1 MTSSPAAVVCLLA
14 LAFAAQSAPRA
25 DVPRKGKGR
34 PLTGDAAYQSEIKP
48 LLSKYCFGCHGEK
61 QKGDLDLRV
70 YTDAASV
77 LRDRKTFAK
86 QDLTVSVPGG
96 PTGMVFVHDQNEDS
110 DDFMVQENGN
120 SGPSAFLFATE
131 GGTILGWNPNV
142 DLNNAIVA
150 VDQSGQ
156 GSVFKGI
163 DVAQD
168 RELLFAADF
177 VNNRVDVFDD
187 QFHPVTSFTDPDLP
201 KRFAP
206 FNVAVLHGAIYV
218 AFAKRERGGIDNLNG
233 AGLGYV
239 DVFSADGR
247 LKTHLIANGPLNAP
261 WGMTIAPDNFGSFSN
276 ALLVGNFGDG
286 RINAFDPYTG
296 DFLGTLNRPNGHPLN
311 IDGLWALD
319 GNRDG
324 TVTFSAGPNDES
336 NGLVGKISVAGAAI
350 ATK

>member
-1 MTSSPAAVVCLLA
+1 MNVRLVSPAALACLL
-14 LAFAAQSAPRA
+14 LSFASAQAGAP
-25 DVPRKGKGR
+25 
-34 PLTGDAAYQSEIKP
+34 AAYQVTKLISNQEGVAQNTDPDLVNSWGIAHSATGP
-48 LLSKYCFGCHGEK
+48 LWVNDNG
-61 QKGDLDLRV
+61 
-70 YTDAASV
+70 TDKST
-77 LRDRKTFAK
+77 LYDRTTGAK

-163 DVAQD
+163 DVTQK

-177 VNNRVDVFDD
+177 VNNKVDVFDD

-201 KRFAP
+201 NRFAP

-218 AFAKRERGGIDNLNG
+218 AFAKRERGGIDNVNG

-286 RINAFDPYTG
+286 RINAFDPTTG

>member
-1 MTSSPAAVVCLLA
+1 MNVRLVPPAALACLFLSF
-14 LAFAAQSAPRA
+14 AFSAQAGAP
-25 DVPRKGKGR
+25 
-34 PLTGDAAYQSEIKP
+34 TAYQITRLVSNQDGVAQTTDPDLVNSWGIAHSATGP
-48 LLSKYCFGCHGEK
+48 LWVSDNG
-61 QKGDLDLRV
+61 
-70 YTDAASV
+70 TDKST
-77 LRDRKTFAK
+77 LYDRKTFAK

-163 DVAQD
+163 DVAQN
-168 RELLFAADF
+168 RELLFATDF

-187 QFHPVTSFTDPDLP
+187 QFHLVTSFTDPELP
-201 KRFAP
+201 NRFAP

-218 AFAKRERGGIDNLNG
+218 AFAKRERGGIDNVNG

-286 RINAFDPYTG
+286 RINAFDPTTG